1 MGYSAAMEILYSR
14 QAHMS
19 DAKRARFKQWLESG
33 EACLHPLTLPQR
45 ELWETSPAPA
55 GDVSNH
61 ICCVINVRGLIT
73 PEDCVA
79 SLQRVVNRQE
89 VLRLSI
95 LPGKSGPVQ
104 LIRARAEPVMR
115 FRDISPQT
123 PTEKIEELAL
133 QTFSEPFDLVQ
144 GPLYRVQVLR
154 RTPDD
159 QLMVFAIHHAIA
171 DGWTLGV
178 FVQDLCAA
186 YVQQRRRA
194 PDRLPPVPTSYSA
207 WGAAERAFW
216 QSAELEP
223 RIAFWKSRLTGIR
236 RLWSVPDEA
245 DVVFLPRRLVSQLP
259 AEISGPVRELARRS
273 GATLFSTLLAAFQ
286 VTLSRWTGAEDIV
299 VGTPVA
305 NRTSHDVR
313 ETMGYFSGVVPLRG
327 QVERD
332 RPFSEHLRIVH
343 QSTVDSFANAM
354 PFAELV
360 RAIGERPSPK
370 HNPIFEVRF
379 ALQNHPVPDVEIR
392 GLSLKLRMRSTGT
405 PRFDLGCEITELGDT
420 LEVVWLFRENLFSQ
434 PEIEELGRLFRTVVE
449 SICRVP
455 ERRTAVLTN

>member
-1 MGYSAAMEILYSR
+1 
-14 QAHMS
+14 MS

-33 EACLHPLTLPQR
+33 EACLYPLTLPQR

-79 SLQRVVNRQE
+79 SVQRVVNRQD

-95 LPGKSGPVQ
+95 LPGKNGPVQ
-104 LIRARAEPVMR
+104 LIRAHAGPAMR

-123 PTEKIEELAL
+123 PAEKIEELAL

-159 QLMVFAIHHAIA
+159 QVMVFAIHHAIA

-178 FVQDLCAA
+178 FIQDLCAA
-186 YVQQRRRA
+186 YVQQRMRA
-194 PDRLPPVPTSYSA
+194 PDKLPPVPTSYSV

-223 RIAFWKSRLTGIR
+223 RIAFWKSRLTGTR

-259 AEISGPVRELARRS
+259 AEISGSVRELARRS

-286 VTLSRWTGAEDIV
+286 ITLSRWTGAEDIV

-305 NRTSHDVR
+305 NRTRQDVR

-327 QVERD
+327 QVERG

-405 PRFDLGCEITELGDT
+405 PRFDLGCEITELGDA

-455 ERRTAVLTN
+455 ERRTAALTN

>member
-1 MGYSAAMEILYSR
+1 
-14 QAHMS
+14 MS
-19 DAKRARFKQWLESG
+19 DAKHARFKQWLESG
-33 EACLHPLTLPQR
+33 EASLHPLTLPQR
-45 ELWETSPAPA
+45 ELWEASSAPA

-61 ICCVINVRGLIT
+61 ICCVINVRGLIS

-95 LPGKSGPVQ
+95 LPGKNGPVQ

-115 FRDISPQT
+115 FRDISQQT
-123 PTEKIEELAL
+123 PAEKIEELAL

-144 GPLYRVQVLR
+144 GPLYRVEVLR
-154 RTPDD
+154 RASDD

-186 YVQQRRRA
+186 YVHG

-223 RIAFWKSRLTGIR
+223 RIAFWRSRLTGVR

-245 DVVFLPRRLVSQLP
+245 DVVFRPRRLVSQLP
-259 AEISGPVRELARRS
+259 AKISGPVRELARRS
-273 GATLFSTLLAAFQ
+273 GTTLFSTLLAAFQ
-286 VTLSRWTGAEDIV
+286 VTLSRWTGAEDIL

-305 NRTSHDVR
+305 NRTRQDVR
-313 ETMGYFSGVVPLRG
+313 ETMGYFSGVVPLRD
-327 QVERD
+327 QVERG

-360 RAIGERPSPK
+360 RAIDERPSPK

-405 PRFDLGCEITELGDT
+405 PRFDLGCEITERADT
-420 LEVVWLFRENLFSQ
+420 LEVVWLFRETLFSQ

-449 SICRVP
+449 SICCVP
-455 ERRTAVLTN
+455 ERRSAALTN

>member
-1 MGYSAAMEILYSR
+1 
-14 QAHMS
+14 MS
-19 DAKRARFKQWLESG
+19 EDKRARFKQWLESG

-45 ELWETSPAPA
+45 ELWEASPAPA

-95 LPGKSGPVQ
+95 LPGKNGPVQ

-123 PTEKIEELAL
+123 SAEKIEELAL
-133 QTFSEPFDLVQ
+133 QTFAEPFDLIQ
-144 GPLYRVQVLR
+144 GPLYRVEVLR
-154 RTPDD
+154 RAPDD
-159 QLMVFAIHHAIA
+159 LLMVFAIHHAIA

-186 YVQQRRRA
+186 YVQQRVGG
-194 PDRLPPVPTSYSA
+194 PDKLPPVPTSYSA

-236 RLWSVPDEA
+236 RLWSVSDEA
-245 DVVFLPRRLVSQLP
+245 DVVFLPRRLVSRLP

-305 NRTSHDVR
+305 NRTRQDVR
-313 ETMGYFSGVVPLRG
+313 ETMGYFSGVVPLRE
-327 QVERD
+327 QVERN
-332 RPFSEHLRIVH
+332 RPFAEHLRIVH
-343 QSTVDSFANAM
+343 QSAVDSFANAM

-379 ALQNHPVPDVEIR
+379 ALQNHPVPDAEIR
-392 GLSLKLRMRSTGT
+392 
-405 PRFDLGCEITELGDT
+405 
-420 LEVVWLFRENLFSQ
+420 
-434 PEIEELGRLFRTVVE
+434 
-449 SICRVP
+449 
-455 ERRTAVLTN
+455 